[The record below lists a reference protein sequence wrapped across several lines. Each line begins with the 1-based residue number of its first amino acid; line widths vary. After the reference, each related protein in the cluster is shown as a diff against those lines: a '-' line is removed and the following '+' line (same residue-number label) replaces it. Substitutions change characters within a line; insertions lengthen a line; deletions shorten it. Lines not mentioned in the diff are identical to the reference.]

1 MIKVLWWK
9 KKKRKQKRAMKI
21 TYSLQVFYSSTN
33 AKSLPH
39 ARCCLKCH
47 PKYKILK
54 SSDSFF
60 LPQYLSLPDV
70 LMFFNFWFPFFL
82 FPKLVLLPAVS
93 LGPRTVSGTQLYSFN
108 GWINDLLFLVTL
120 THWFTGHG
128 NLGELPD
135 DNQLRLLVRNT
146 PFFFLALSFH

>member
-1 MIKVLWWK
+1 MEKAEESNENNLYT
-9 KKKRKQKRAMKI
+9 A
-21 TYSLQVFYSSTN
+21 SFYSSTN

-54 SSDSFF
+54 NSDSFF
-60 LPQYLSLPDV
+60 LPQHLSLPDM

-93 LGPRTVSGTQLYSFN
+93 LGPRS
-108 GWINDLLFLVTL
+108 
-120 THWFTGHG
+120 
-128 NLGELPD
+128 
-135 DNQLRLLVRNT
+135 VRHSII
-146 PFFFLALSFH
+146 FI